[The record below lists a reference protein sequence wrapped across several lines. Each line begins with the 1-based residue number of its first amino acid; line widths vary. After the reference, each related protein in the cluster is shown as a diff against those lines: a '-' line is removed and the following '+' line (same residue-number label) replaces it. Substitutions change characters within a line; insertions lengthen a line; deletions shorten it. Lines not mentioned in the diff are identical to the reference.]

1 MTIGIFRDLSDGG
14 TRKRICR
21 PRMSRVRLRPEVIG
35 LEHRLVLS
43 TAGTL
48 DTSFGSN
55 GVEQVYF
62 TPLGQTTSPLQ
73 SANAVAIDSAGNIVT
88 AGSTNSASPTAPTSA
103 TVARLTSA
111 GTPDHNF
118 TPTGKV
124 VVSSALGP
132 PSDFPPAD
140 TFSSIVKDSSG
151 NILLNNTT
159 DLIMVGTHTP
169 YSALSTGPELEFSVV
184 RLSSSGG
191 QYSLDTTFGSSSD
204 TDPSDPGIVNIS
216 FSAFNPGMNGNTASA
231 ALLQPDNTILV
242 TGLSGASNYQIPLAR
257 LNFDGTLDTAF
268 GSSTQP
274 GTEFLSVPG
283 LTAGDFINISAM
295 AFQGSTKVIL
305 AGLADVNNQPDI
317 VLVRLNTSDDTIDT
331 TFGNDDNGVTL
342 VPVPSG
348 TNISSLA
355 VDPNSGRIVVA
366 GTNTVLAGTNTLAVF
381 TAQGSPDPTFG
392 PSNNGLVTVSGMSV
406 AGIALQS
413 DGSIVMAG
421 SATSAGKQVAALA
434 RYTSGGVPDSSFGP
448 NGTGLVTTDILN
460 SGHSAFTAVAIQ
472 PNGEIVATGSAGN
485 PATPT
490 SSSPTTVIARY
501 ISETTPDI
509 NTLSPATAVKGRPS
523 FTLTVN
529 GDDFIGGVNGSTVL
543 WNSTPLTT
551 VFVNATTLTATVP
564 AADVA
569 VTGTAS
575 ITVRNPGNI
584 TSSAK
589 TFTINASQTTP
600 TINWPNPGAITY
612 GTALSATQLDAT
624 ASVPGSFN
632 YTPNFGTVLPA
643 GSGQT
648 LSVTFTPSDTT
659 DYTGASASVTINVN
673 KLTPTLVVQ
682 GGTAIYDG
690 NPHPATF
697 TITGT
702 NGDNLTSLVSLT
714 YNGSTTIPLQPGTY
728 AVAATF
734 PGNGDYNQALGQ
746 AVINILAPPHVTGI
760 AIGSRSKKGITS
772 ITVSFD
778 QPMNSGSAS
787 TIGNYHVFGAVKKK
801 KHTVYTKFIGIK
813 SVRYTGNTATI
824 TLSKPYK
831 GVFQVTALGGILGL
845 NGGSTSAPFVVTL

>member
-14 TRKRICR
+14 TRKRIGR

-62 TPLGQTTSPLQ
+62 TPPGQTTSPLQ

-169 YSALSTGPELEFSVV
+169 YSALSTGPENDFSVV

-191 QYSLDTTFGSSSD
+191 QYGQDTTFGSSSD
-204 TDPSDPGIVNIS
+204 TDPSDPGIVSIS
-216 FSAFNPGMNGNTASA
+216 FSAFKPGTAQDSATA

-242 TGLSGASNYQIPLAR
+242 TGFSPASNYQIPLAR

-268 GSSTQP
+268 GSSVQP

-283 LTAGDFINISAM
+283 VTTGDFISITAM
-295 AFQGSTKVIL
+295 AFQGSAKVIL
-305 AGLADVNNQPDI
+305 AGYADVNGQLDI
-317 VLVRLNTSDDTIDT
+317 LLVRLNTSDDSIDT
-331 TFGNDDNGVTL
+331 SFGNDHNGVSL

-348 TNISSLA
+348 TDISSLA
-355 VDPNSGRIVVA
+355 IDPNSGRIIVA
-366 GTNTVLAGTNTLAVF
+366 GASTLVTIPSTLAVF
-381 TAQGSPDPTFG
+381 TAQGSPDPSFG
-392 PSNNGLVTVSGMSV
+392 PSNNGLVAVSGMNI
-406 AGIALQS
+406 AGVALQS
-413 DGSIVMAG
+413 DGSIVLAG
-421 SATSAGKQVAALA
+421 STGSSASPVAALA
-434 RYTSGGVPDSSFGP
+434 RYTSGGVPDASFGP
-448 NGTGLVTTDILN
+448 SGTGMVTTNILN
-460 SGHSAFTAVAIQ
+460 SGFSSFSAVTIQ
-472 PNGEIVATGSAGN
+472 PNGEIIAAGSAGN
-485 PATPT
+485 PHTPT

-501 ISETTPDI
+501 FSETT
-509 NTLSPATAVKGRPS
+509 
-523 FTLTVN
+523 
-529 GDDFIGGVNGSTVL
+529 
-543 WNSTPLTT
+543 
-551 VFVNATTLTATVP
+551 
-564 AADVA
+564 
-569 VTGTAS
+569 
-575 ITVRNPGNI
+575 
-584 TSSAK
+584 
-589 TFTINASQTTP
+589 SQTTP
-600 TINWPNPGAITY
+600 TINWPNPSAITY

-632 YTPNFGTVLPA
+632 YTRNIGTVLPA

-648 LSVTFTPSDTT
+648 LSVTFTPSNTT
-659 DYTGASASVTINVN
+659 AYSTASASVTINVN

-682 GGTAIYDG
+682 GVTAIYDG

-697 TITGT
+697 TITGA